1 MSIGKSIRKARKF
14 RGYTQKQLGV
24 KLGFSEQT
32 AETRIGQYESNA
44 RKPKEFMIQEFATL
58 LNVNADFF
66 KYAEM
71 NSVDHIIHC
80 LLNLDDFLDI
90 EVDGNKIAIASNPF
104 NSFLVEF
111 QKKKQ
116 ELQNK
121 EITKSEYTDWKL
133 RR

>member
-1 MSIGKSIRKARKF
+1 
-14 RGYTQKQLGV
+14 
-24 KLGFSEQT
+24 
-32 AETRIGQYESNA
+32 
-44 RKPKEFMIQEFATL
+44 MIQEFATL
-58 LNVNADFF
+58 LNVNAYFF